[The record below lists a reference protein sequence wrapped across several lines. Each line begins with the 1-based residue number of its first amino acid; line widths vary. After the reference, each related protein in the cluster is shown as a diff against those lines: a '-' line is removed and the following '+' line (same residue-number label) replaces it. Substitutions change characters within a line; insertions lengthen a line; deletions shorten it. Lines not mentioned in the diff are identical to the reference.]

1 MASCVSITQI
11 IFLIVLFTSLFL
23 YSFAKP
29 IQTQQSLLFQ
39 YHNGH
44 LLTGNISIDIIWY
57 GKFASYQR
65 AIITDFILS
74 LSSSTPTKAQPNVAT
89 WWNITEKYYNLVD
102 PKISKIVPSL
112 GNQIMDPNCSIGKHL
127 NINQI
132 ERLASKGS
140 QKHAINVV
148 LTSTDVAV
156 QGFCSKCGTHGYLES
171 ELVNKRK
178 HRYKFAYIW
187 VGNAETQ
194 CPSNC
199 SWPFNLTIYGPKS
212 PPLVAPNNDVGVD
225 GMVMNL
231 ASLLVGTATNPF
243 GNGYYQGPKEEPLE
257 AVSACPGMYGTGT
270 SFGFPGKLL
279 VDVKTGASYNTN
291 GVNGRKYLLPP
302 LYDPSTKTC

>member
-11 IFLIVLFTSLFL
+11 IFLIVLFLF
-23 YSFAKP
+23 SFAKP
-29 IQTQQSLLFQ
+29 IQTQPSLLFR

-44 LLTGNISIDIIWY
+44 LLTGNVSIDIIWY
-57 GKFASYQR
+57 GKFKSYQR
-65 AIITDFILS
+65 AIITDFVIS
-74 LSSSTPTKAQPNVAT
+74 LTSSTPTIAQPNVAA
-89 WWNITEKYYNLVD
+89 WWNITEKYYNLVE
-102 PKISKIVPSL
+102 PNMSKLVPSL
-112 GNQIMDPNCSIGKHL
+112 GNQIMDLNYSIGKRL

-148 LTSTDVAV
+148 LTSADVAV

-171 ELVNKRK
+171 EVVNNQK

-199 SWPFNLTIYGPKS
+199 SWPFDLTIYEPKS
-212 PPLVAPNNDVGVD
+212 LPLKLVAPNNDMGMD

-231 ASLLVGTATNPF
+231 ASLLAGTATNPF

-257 AVSACPGMYGTGT
+257 AVSACPGMYGMRA
-270 SFGFPGKLL
+270 FPGFPGKLL
-279 VDVKTGASYNTN
+279 VDVKTGACYNAN

-302 LYDPSTKTC
+302 LYDPYTKTC